1 MERRLRLPFIL
12 FLFWLAASV
21 LADPATLARRAD
33 GRWQLPDSATYQG
46 PLVDGLFEG
55 RGTLEWANG
64 DRYEGEF
71 HRGLFHGQGRLTL
84 TDGSTYEGE
93 FRNGMLNGQGVYT
106 GPDQGRYTGAFRDGM
121 FHGQGRYADPDGTI
135 FEGRFAR
142 NAPDGQGTIRYAD
155 GGIYTGAIR
164 RWRRHGQGEYRFGDD
179 FILRGHFENDELTG
193 AGEIIDNGGRYR
205 GELRAGIPHGKGEL
219 ERRDGTRYSG
229 DFRDGQY
236 HGHGRLVTADGD
248 VFEGEFR
255 EGLQHGEGTLYRK
268 HPHGHKRALHGYWFM
283 GRYVGETPVAPEARV
298 AALRERQAR
307 AAEVDAEATFYRQP
321 ALLKQHLAKLQ
332 PGTPGV
338 IDIYLLSFGA
348 WGDQDVFMKEA
359 SLARELFTARF
370 AAAGHTVTLINNP
383 RLVRSLPLAS
393 VTNLSH
399 ALERL
404 AEVMDEEDILVLYLT
419 SHGSREHEL
428 AVSLADLP
436 LNDLSAKRLAELL
449 AKSGIRWKVV
459 IVSACYSGGFIDP
472 LDDGNTLVMTSA
484 AADRV
489 SFGCSDEADLTYFGR
504 ALLKHGLQQTRDFD
518 AAFRIAADLIRDW
531 EAAEDYDHSRPR
543 FHSTPAIEAQL
554 ATWRRQHLPAT
565 ALGQT
570 AH

>member
-1 MERRLRLPFIL
+1 MERFPRFTFLLL
-12 FLFWLAASV
+12 LFWLATTV
-21 LADPATLARRAD
+21 LADPATLSRRAD
-33 GRWQLPDSATYQG
+33 GRWQLPDSATYRG

-55 RGTLEWANG
+55 RGILEWANG

-71 HRGLFHGQGRLTL
+71 HRGLFQGRGRLTQA
-84 TDGSTYEGE
+84 DGSLYEGE
-93 FRNGMLNGQGVYT
+93 FRNGMPNGQGIYT
-106 GPDQGRYTGAFRDGM
+106 GPDQGRYTGEFRDGM
-121 FHGQGRYADPDGTI
+121 FHGQGRYDNPDGTV

-155 GGIYTGAIR
+155 GGIYTGEIR
-164 RWRRHGQGEYRFGDD
+164 RWRRNGQGEYRFGDD
-179 FILRGHFENDELTG
+179 LILRGRFENDELSG
-193 AGEIIDNGGRYR
+193 PGEIIDNGTRYR

-219 ERRDGTRYSG
+219 EQPDGTRYSG

-255 EGLQHGEGTLYRK
+255 AGLQHGEGTLYRK

-283 GRYVGETPVAPEARV
+283 GRYVGETPMSPEARV
-298 AALRERQAR
+298 AALRQRQAR

-321 ALLKQHLAKLQ
+321 ALLTQHLAKLQ

-359 SLARELFTARF
+359 SLARELFTTRF
-370 AAAGHTVTLINNP
+370 AADGHTVTLINNP
-383 RLVRSLPLAS
+383 RLVRSLPLAT
-393 VTNLSH
+393 VTNLSR
-399 ALERL
+399 ALQRL

-419 SHGSREHEL
+419 SHGTRKHEL
-428 AVSLADLP
+428 AVTLADLP
-436 LNDLSAKRLAELL
+436 LNDLPAGRLAELL
-449 AKSGIRWKVV
+449 AESGIRWKVV
-459 IVSACYSGGFIDP
+459 IVSACYSGGFIKP

-531 EAAEDYDHSRPR
+531 EAAEDYDHSRPQ
-543 FHSTPAIEAQL
+543 FHSTPAIEARL
-554 ATWRRQHLPAT
+554 AAWRRQHLPAT

-570 AH
+570 AP